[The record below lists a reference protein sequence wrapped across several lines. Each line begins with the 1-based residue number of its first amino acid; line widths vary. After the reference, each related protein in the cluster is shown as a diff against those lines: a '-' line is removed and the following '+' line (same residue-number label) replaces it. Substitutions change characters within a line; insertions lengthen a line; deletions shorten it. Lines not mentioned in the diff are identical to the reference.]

1 MRTAFRLVLVAAL
14 LGASGWYYAAQSRP
28 AVLVLTGAVTTNDVV
43 VAPQIGGRIAA
54 LHVEEGDAVTA
65 GQVLAEIEPGELA
78 ADRDYY
84 AHSAESLESAVREQQ
99 ASLRLQRRQLQEQE
113 TQAEASI
120 GTAVASQADAERA
133 KLTFERTRDLAAAGL
148 APAQQLDEA
157 RTAYAAAQAR
167 VESTPAPPAR
177 RRPGERLDPRDA

>member
-1 MRTAFRLVLVAAL
+1 MRTALRLVLVAAL

-28 AVLVLTGAVTTNDVV
+28 AVLVLTGVVTTNDVV

-54 LHVEEGDAVTA
+54 LHVKEGDAVTA

-84 AHSAESLESAVREQQ
+84 THSAESLESAVREQQ

-120 GTAVASQADAERA
+120 GTRGRLSGRRRGRRRARQADVRA
-133 KLTFERTRDLAAAGL
+133 DPR
-148 APAQQLDEA
+148 
-157 RTAYAAAQAR
+157 
-167 VESTPAPPAR
+167 SCR
-177 RRPGERLDPRDA
+177 RRAGAGPAAR